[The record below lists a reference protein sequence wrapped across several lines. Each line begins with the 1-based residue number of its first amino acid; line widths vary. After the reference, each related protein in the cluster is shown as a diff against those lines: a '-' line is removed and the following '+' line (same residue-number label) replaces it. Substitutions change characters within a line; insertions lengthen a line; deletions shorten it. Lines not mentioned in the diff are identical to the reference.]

1 MSESETNRDDT
12 RDRAD
17 RDTTRR
23 RDERAPEEA
32 VEAIAAS
39 TVRLGLAILGII
51 LVLFAVGQALGF
63 DALAIFGEAL
73 DTREA
78 RWMIVAF
85 FGLILLAV
93 SLRGF
98 R

>member
-1 MSESETNRDDT
+1 MSESETNPDST
-12 RDRAD
+12 QGSAD
-17 RDTTRR
+17 RSTARR
-23 RDERAPEEA
+23 RDERAPEGA
-32 VEAIAAS
+32 IEAIAAS
-39 TVRLGLAILGII
+39 TVRLGLAILGIV

-63 DALAIFGEAL
+63 DALAIFGEAFN
-73 DTREA
+73 TREA

-85 FGLILLAV
+85 FGLVLLVV